1 MVIVGLFFLS
11 IFAFFVWAMMSFVIC
26 PHYVDNNSLKNK
38 IEFDSV
44 KKFYPINPNK
54 WRLGEGYV
62 VYNGMQKFR
71 FNFIDYWRYRSW
83 LKKQRKF
90 QAMEAQNDALAAV
103 IKDVKKDIAKFEAKN
118 DAYVEQQLNSI
129 WVR

>member
-1 MVIVGLFFLS
+1 MFFAYLSAILVSVLFILALMWLF
-11 IFAFFVWAMMSFVIC
+11 IC
-26 PHYVDNNSLKNK
+26 PAYFDALSTKNK

-54 WRLGEGYV
+54 WCLCNGYV
-62 VYNGMQKFR
+62 IYNGMQEFR

-90 QAMEAQNDALAAV
+90 QAMEAQNDALAVV
-103 IKDVKKDIAKFEAKN
+103 IKDVKNDIAKFEAEN
-118 DAYVEQQLNSI
+118 ENYVKQKLDEILL
-129 WVR
+129 